1 MSDVLVTGFISIDFI
16 GHVEA
21 FPDAGVAQQARDL
34 DVACGGRGANQAM
47 ALTAIEGDVALI
59 ARVGTDEHATLLT
72 EELLDLGVGSE
83 FVQSAPSATGMRM
96 ISELED
102 GTQRIV
108 TYRGANDYLTVDD
121 MNRRAG
127 AFQQARAVGVTTEP
141 AGAVVVRALELARQG
156 GAAAV
161 LTHHASLRPIT
172 DRVLAAPDVVVVSD
186 ATCTGLIDPGIAAS
200 QPEAALRALGQ
211 RGAKAVVLLSRTRAL
226 LATGPDVREVQS
238 PGRLDSEDAV
248 DAFAAGLLHGLAQ
261 GEGLETAVLRGV
273 RTSCLLVD

>member
-21 FPDAGVAQQARDL
+21 FPDAAVAQQAREL
-34 DVACGGRGANQAM
+34 DVACGGRAANQAM
-47 ALTAIEGDVALI
+47 ALTAVEGDVALI

-96 ISELED
+96 ISELPD
-102 GTQRIV
+102 GTQHVV
-108 TYRGANDYLTVDD
+108 TYRGANDFLTVDD
-121 MNRRAG
+121 MNRRAA
-127 AFQQARAVGVTTEP
+127 AFHAASAVGVTTEP
-141 AGAVVVRALELARQG
+141 AGAVVVRALELAKQG
-156 GAAAV
+156 GASSV
-161 LTHHASLRPIT
+161 LTHHASARPVT
-172 DRVLAAPDVVVVSD
+172 DRMLAAPDILVVSD
-186 ATCTGLIDPGIAAS
+186 ATCTGLIDPGIAQT

-226 LATGPDVREVQS
+226 LAIGADLREVQS

-248 DAFAAGLLHGLAQ
+248 DAFVAGLLQGLSE
-261 GEGLETAVLRGV
+261 GEKLEPAVLRGV